1 MPMLLWPSVPVIR
14 RIYEELTVVDRFVVE
29 AALMLAPMRAED
41 VEEVTTI
48 PKDAVVRIA
57 GRLTGLGLL
66 RPDGADYYPVE
77 AAAQNALQERA
88 VPEDRKTFMTFLYL
102 PHSDDLIAFP
112 TGPGRSKP
120 PLLQKVKSA
129 EIAPLP
135 RKIAGAGRAD
145 LLRARIRSGRV
156 AGLPPDIVDVTDDT
170 SDEALPPSCPA
181 YRCRGHVKS
190 NDDGKLVLD
199 VLDRNG
205 KKTAQWTLSG
215 AIEQANEWIALTM
228 RALDAGNSWT
238 AMGGEVQVIQEGPG
252 AWKYVL
258 DAVAAVAAAQN
269 GLRLSEPAGLEIHDG
284 DRREDDRKVVVTVNA
299 RFVPLDHDATA
310 VFALNHAIR
319 TVVDQ
324 DMGSVSALTVEE
336 ATAAAR
342 ARYGLEND
350 ALTESKVAD
359 SLWTNKHYRH
369 VYALR
374 STKDFPYDR
383 AEHDG

>member
-1 MPMLLWPSVPVIR
+1 MLLWPSVPVIR

-29 AALMLAPMRAED
+29 AALTFAPMRAED
-41 VEEVTTI
+41 VEEITTI
-48 PKDAVVRIA
+48 PKDAVVRIT
-57 GRLTGLGLL
+57 GRLASLGLL
-66 RPDGADYYPVE
+66 RVDGADYYPVD
-77 AAAQNALQERA
+77 AAAQKALQESA
-88 VPEDRKTFMTFLYL
+88 VPEDRKTSMTFLYL

-112 TGPGRSKP
+112 TGLGRSRP
-120 PLLQKVKSA
+120 PLLQKAKPVA
-129 EIAPLP
+129 IAPLP
-135 RKIAGAGRAD
+135 REVAGAARAD
-145 LLRARIRSGRV
+145 LLRTRIQSGRV
-156 AGLPPDIVDVTDDT
+156 AGLPPDIVDVVDDT

-199 VLDRNG
+199 VLDRDG

-215 AIEQANEWIALTM
+215 AIEQANEWAALAM

-238 AMGGEVQVIQEGPG
+238 AMGGEVQVIQEGLG
-252 AWKYVL
+252 AWMYVL
-258 DAVAAVAAAQN
+258 DAVAADAAAQD

-284 DRREDDRKVVVTVNA
+284 DRRENDRVVVAVNA

-310 VFALNHAIR
+310 VFALHHAIR
-319 TVVDQ
+319 AVVDQ
-324 DMGSVSALTVEE
+324 DTGSVSALTVKE

-342 ARYGLEND
+342 TAYGLEND
-350 ALTESKVAD
+350 ALTESEVAD

-374 STKDFPYDR
+374 SAKDFPYDR
-383 AEHDG
+383 AERDG